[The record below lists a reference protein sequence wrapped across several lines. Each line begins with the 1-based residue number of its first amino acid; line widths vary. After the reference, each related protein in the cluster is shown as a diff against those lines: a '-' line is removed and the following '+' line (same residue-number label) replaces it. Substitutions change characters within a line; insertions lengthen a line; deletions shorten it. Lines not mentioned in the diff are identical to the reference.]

1 MRWWLRLH
9 STAVLVVIV
18 VIVVKQTLHVHPV
31 YPGRRVRDMVM
42 GKKQRE
48 EGGG

>member
-1 MRWWLRLH
+1 LRWWLRLH
-9 STAVLVVIV
+9 NTAVLVVVV

-31 YPGRRVRDMVM
+31 YPGRCVRDMVM
-42 GKKQRE
+42 GKQRE